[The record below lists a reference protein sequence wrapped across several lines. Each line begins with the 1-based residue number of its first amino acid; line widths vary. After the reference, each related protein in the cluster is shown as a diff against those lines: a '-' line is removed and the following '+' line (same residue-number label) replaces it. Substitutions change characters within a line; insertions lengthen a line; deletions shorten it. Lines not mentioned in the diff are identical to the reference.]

1 MWWSILTTGWWIYL
15 IVMLVAKLFEVE
27 TLFEGFMFVV
37 VTMVLALI
45 PSAFIPEDL

>member
-1 MWWSILTTGWWIYL
+1 MLWGVFTIGWWIYL

-27 TLFEGFMFVV
+27 TLFEGFMFVA
-37 VTMVLALI
+37 VTMFLALI